1 MPQETK
7 SMPAKAQQS
16 LEGVVPPLNDDR
28 EIRRAIEQAFD
39 YRGDVSIALK
49 DGTSLEGYVFDRQVA
64 PSTADCV
71 FRVIPKDSDRK
82 ISVRFGDLARIA
94 FTGRDAAA
102 GKSFETWVK
111 KYREKKAAGERNI
124 RIEPEKLE

>member
-1 MPQETK
+1 
-7 SMPAKAQQS
+7 MPAKAHRS
-16 LEGVVPPLNDDR
+16 LEGAVPPLNNDS
-28 EIRRAIEQAFD
+28 EIQVAVELAFD

-49 DGTSLEGYVFDRQVA
+49 DGTSLEGYVFDRQIGA
-64 PSTADCV
+64 KTTDCI
-71 FRVIPKDSDRK
+71 FRLIPKDGDRK
-82 ISVRFGDLARIA
+82 ISVRYSDLARIA

-124 RIEPEKLE
+124 RIEPEKLD